1 MPGWRIAPI
10 TIGAA
15 LVAATVA
22 GLLTGRARTAHQK
35 TITAAA

>member
-1 MPGWRIAPI
+1 MPGWRIALI

-22 GLLTGRARTAHQK
+22 VLLTGRARAAHRK